1 MDLKDRIKKALA
13 DAFVDIQNYLFEVL
27 GEQQYYEVIDYIE
40 DRLNDAEEDI
50 EDALNELEGEE

>member
-1 MDLKDRIKKALA
+1 
-13 DAFVDIQNYLFEVL
+13 LFEVL